1 MFRDP
6 TLHSVPAK
14 PRLLHILRVLLLPAI
29 AIIATYAAY
38 KLGYFDLDR
47 RREVAAFVQH
57 NRELPTIQLL
67 YVAGYALITL
77 LCLPAVIA
85 TILGGAF
92 FGWFWGGVLGWCGQI
107 IGTTLT
113 HTLSARVARRPF
125 QRLFGHHRLLQQLRN
140 DVGVMG
146 LFRLRILPVAPFG
159 VFAYVAGIAGLSLTK
174 LLVAT
179 AIGMLPSLMAYS
191 YVGTQLMR
199 GLIDPGS
206 TERALRLAGYVTLAM
221 LAISIIPAV
230 VARMRRGSETAE

>member
-1 MFRDP
+1 M
-6 TLHSVPAK
+6 PAK
-14 PRLLHILRVLLLPAI
+14 TRLLHILRVLLLPAI
-29 AIIATYAAY
+29 ALIASFAAY

-47 RREVAAFVQH
+47 RRELAAFVER
-57 NRELPTIQLL
+57 NRELPVIQLV
-67 YVAGYALITL
+67 YVAGYALVAL
-77 LCLPAVIA
+77 LCLPAVVA

-92 FGWFWGGVLGWCGQI
+92 FGWFWGGVLAWCGQI

-113 HTLSARVARRPF
+113 HTLSARIARRPF
-125 QRLFGHHRLLQQLRN
+125 QRLFGNHRLLRQLRN
-140 DVGVMG
+140 DVGVIG

-179 AIGMLPSLMAYS
+179 AVGMLPSIVAYG

-206 TERALRLAGYVTLAM
+206 TDRALRVAGYVTLAM
-221 LAISIIPAV
+221 LVISVIPLV
-230 VARMRRGSETAE
+230 VGRMRRGSEATQ

>member
-1 MFRDP
+1 M
-6 TLHSVPAK
+6 PAK
-14 PRLLHILRVLLLPAI
+14 TRLLHILRLLLLPAI
-29 AIIATYAAY
+29 ALGATFAAY
-38 KLGYFDLDR
+38 KLGYFELDR
-47 RREVAAFVQH
+47 RREMAAFVER
-57 NRELPTIQLL
+57 NRELPIIQLL
-67 YVAGYALITL
+67 YVAGYTLITL
-77 LCLPAVIA
+77 LCLPAVVA

-92 FGWFWGGVLGWCGQI
+92 FGWFWGGVLAWCGQI

-125 QRLFGHHRLLQQLRN
+125 QRIFGHHRLLQQLRN
-140 DVGVMG
+140 DVGVVG

-179 AIGMLPSLMAYS
+179 ALGMLPSLVAYS

-206 TERALRLAGYVTLAM
+206 TERALRVAGYVTLAM
-221 LAISIIPAV
+221 LAISAIPALFG
-230 VARMRRGSETAE
+230 RMRRRSEPARE

>member
-1 MFRDP
+1 M
-6 TLHSVPAK
+6 PAK
-14 PRLLHILRVLLLPAI
+14 TRLLHILRFALLPAI
-29 AIIATYAAY
+29 AIAASFAAY

-47 RREVAAFVQH
+47 RRELAAFVER
-57 NRELPTIQLL
+57 NRELPVIQLL
-67 YVAGYALITL
+67 YVAGYALVAL
-77 LCLPAVIA
+77 LCLPAVVA

-92 FGWFWGGVLGWCGQI
+92 FGWFWGGVLAWCGQVL
-107 IGTTLT
+107 GTLLT

-125 QRLFGHHRLLQQLRN
+125 QRLFGQHRLLRQLRN
-140 DVGVMG
+140 DVGVIG

-179 AIGMLPSLMAYS
+179 AVGMLPSLVAYS

-206 TERALRLAGYVTLAM
+206 TERALRVAGYVTLAM
-221 LAISIIPAV
+221 LALSVIPLV
-230 VARMRRGSETAE
+230 VGKMRRGSEEE